1 MSVWLFVLKGIY
13 DMIITNKLG
22 VILGEYLRLRL
33 GQELADQG
41 HRLSGELV
49 SSLEYKVQT
58 SANGLTL
65 DFFASEYGVYLNEGV
80 PANRIPYT
88 AKRRGSGGRGTSA
101 YIQGLIRYVQRR
113 MGLRGKEGVSVAFA
127 IARKH
132 KREGMPTAAS
142 YRFSKNTR
150 RTGWVDQII
159 EQSEE
164 RISEIVQEWV
174 GNELEILISNYIQQ
188 AKAA

>member
-1 MSVWLFVLKGIY
+1 
-13 DMIITNKLG
+13 MIATNKLG
-22 VILGEYLRLRL
+22 VILGEYLRQRL
-33 GQELADQG
+33 GRELADQG

-58 SANGLTL
+58 TANGLTL
-65 DFFASEYGVYLNEGV
+65 DFFASEYGVYLNAGV

-88 AKRRGSGGRGTSA
+88 AGRRGSGGRGTSA

-142 YRFSKNTR
+142 YRFSNNAR
-150 RTGWVDQII
+150 RTGWVDVIL
-159 EQSEE
+159 EQSEG
-164 RISEIVQEWV
+164 RINEIVQEWI
-174 GNELEILISNYIQQ
+174 GNELELLISNYVAQKQ
-188 AKAA
+188 AA